1 MNIQSDDMA
10 PWKPKI
16 DKISPTGH
24 LRVPPIMIISFLAK
38 SLKQVQ
44 KLFGNAVD
52 FNTLIMTKN

>member
-1 MNIQSDDMA
+1 MNSQSDDMA

-16 DKISPTGH
+16 DKISPREH
-24 LRVPPIMIISFLAK
+24 LRVQPMIILLLVK

>member
-16 DKISPTGH
+16 DKNGPAVH
-24 LRVPPIMIISFLAK
+24 LRVQPIIIISLLAK